1 MQNIVTRV
9 GCFYS
14 ANEVIFLNL
23 NHMNSI
29 NHATVVSRVNSAV
42 ESILHLIP
50 FKNMV
55 PEITTSIDKLMGN
68 KTEKSTYNNICTIL
82 S

>member
-1 MQNIVTRV
+1 
-9 GCFYS
+9 
-14 ANEVIFLNL
+14 
-23 NHMNSI
+23 MNPI
-29 NHATVVSRVNSAV
+29 NHDTVVIIVKAAV
-42 ESILHLIP
+42 ESIPHLIP

-55 PEITTSIDKLMGN
+55 PEITTSIDKLMGD